1 MQKPTTST
9 GVLLFYGRTLTTATL
24 FHWTVAVL
32 CTFYVYIHI
41 YIGFYGS
48 PDSLLLNSLHVTTAL
63 AIVFMTMPMAT
74 ADSRWHVAGR
84 MMDILALVATVWCA
98 GYFIAQIHTWSIRT
112 LVFRP
117 VDYVTAVI
125 FTALVLE
132 ACRRAVGMI
141 LVAICVFLMMY
152 ALTADHF
159 GGMFFG
165 PPVTW
170 TRLLQTLQFGSA
182 GIFGV
187 AVSVMVQYVVLFIL
201 FGILLNV
208 VGGGRFFTRIAFALF
223 GHRRGGPAKAA
234 VVSSG
239 LLGTMSGSAIGNVV
253 TTGIFTIPLMIRLGY
268 KRAFAGGVEAAASNG
283 GMIMPPVMGAVAFIM
298 ADIMGVRYIEIVFA
312 ALIPAIIY
320 YGVMFVTI
328 DLEARKLC
336 LMPLRRESLPS
347 AWAIMKKQWFYLLP
361 IVVIAVALAMGYSV
375 ILVATLTIITTF
387 VIGVLQRRDRLD
399 PVKLLHVVEETAR
412 STAGLSATAAAAGIM
427 MGAIFA
433 VGLSYQVSQEAA
445 RIADGNILF
454 LVLLCGVMAIIMG
467 MGMSAAAVY
476 LTLAATIVPILEAAG
491 IPKMAA
497 HFYAFYYG
505 IASNITPPIALTA
518 YAAAPIAGSKPIDTG
533 VHASRIGISCLLLPI
548 LFIYQPAILLEG
560 TWLEIVHA
568 TAASSLALTGF
579 AVATTGYLF
588 RPLTLMERCV
598 VILPSAL
605 LFDPGLVTDLLGL
618 GGLALFSVANWMTR
632 DRKVTVAARREVS
645 ITRERQTWFARW
657 MQRRMAKEME
667 PSASAIDTQATS
679 ALTADAL
686 IRSLVSDDPEPAAQ
700 MGPPFTTRSLAL
712 AWAVVIVVALM
723 FEYAGQTFLHARSPE
738 LWTLL
743 MAVASGVTVTGIWL
757 VVVSPGAERE
767 PERSPGLSP

>member
-1 MQKPTTST
+1 MSSGTLLEQGRRVNGTTM
-9 GVLLFYGRTLTTATL
+9 
-24 FHWTVAVL
+24 FHWAVAVL
-32 CTFYVYIHI
+32 CTFYVYIHL
-41 YIGFYGS
+41 YIGFFGS
-48 PDSLLLNSLHVTTAL
+48 PDSLLLNSLHVNTAL
-63 AIVFMTMPMAT
+63 AIVFMTMPLFPT
-74 ADSRWHVAGR
+74 GSRFHKLGR
-84 MMDILALVATVWCA
+84 WLDLIAIVATLWCA
-98 GYFIAQIHTWSIRT
+98 GYFISEIRTWSIRT

-117 VDYVTAVI
+117 IDYVTAVI
-125 FTALVLE
+125 FTFLVLE

-141 LVAICVFLMMY
+141 LVLICVALMGY

-159 GGMFFG
+159 GGMFYG

-170 TRLLQTLQFGSA
+170 TRLLQTLQFGSS

-208 VGGGRFFTRIAFALF
+208 VGGGKFFTRLAFAMF

-253 TTGIFTIPLMIRLGY
+253 TTGIFTIPLMIKLGY

-312 ALIPAIIY
+312 ALVPALIY

-328 DLEARKLC
+328 DLEARKLN
-336 LMPLRRESLPS
+336 LRPMNRESLPS
-347 AWAIMKKQWFYLLP
+347 ALAILKKQWVYLLP
-361 IVVIAVALAMGYSV
+361 ILVIGIALGLGYSV
-375 ILVATLTIITTF
+375 ILVASMTIVTTF
-387 VIGVLQRRDRLD
+387 LIGILQRRDRLD

-445 RIADGNILF
+445 RIADGNLLF

-497 HFYAFYYG
+497 HFFAFYYG

-518 YAAAPIAGSKPIDTG
+518 YAAAPIAGSKPIETG
-533 VHASRIGISCLLLPI
+533 GHASRIGIACLLMPI

-560 TWLEIVHA
+560 TWLETAQAIV
-568 TAASSLALTGF
+568 TSTLALVGV

-588 RPLTLMERCV
+588 RPLTVIERLIV
-598 VILPSAL
+598 AVPSAL
-605 LFDPGLVTDLLGL
+605 LFYPTSLTDVIGF
-618 GGLALFSVANWMTR
+618 GGMAVFVGANWMTR
-632 DRKVTVAARREVS
+632 NRKVDVIEAADS
-645 ITRERQTWFARW
+645 QTTGEKSWFDRW
-657 MQRRMAKEME
+657 MAKRTEKEME
-667 PSASAIDTQATS
+667 PSASAIDVTATANYS
-679 ALTADAL
+679 SDTL
-686 IRSLVSDDPEPAAQ
+686 IASLVSDEVEETTK
-700 MGPPFTTRSLAL
+700 GTVFTKTTLLSS
-712 AWAVVIVVALM
+712 WAVLAAVALS
-723 FEYAGQTFLHARSPE
+723 FEIAGRYYLHARSPE
-738 LWTLL
+738 GWTLL
-743 MAVASGVTVTGIWL
+743 MAITSIVTVTGIWL
-757 VVVSPGAERE
+757 AVGRQTPASEQAPAATANA
-767 PERSPGLSP
+767 